1 MPQGMSRARTAW
13 IHTVCRGISD
23 PLKAEQKN
31 CRPGNDSGRPAGNC
45 QLHTS
50 VTVRLPA
57 FTARKDKDQAVSE
70 AIEPQTVE
78 ALPSDESLMTQLS
91 LGDQKAL
98 ACLFRRYA
106 RLVRAIAY
114 KILRD
119 ESEADDLLQDVFLF
133 IHRNSGV
140 FDSSKS
146 SPRSWIVQMTYRRAI
161 DRRRYLQARHFY
173 TCVDLDGAMEVNG
186 APNNESVSEL
196 IGKMTV
202 QGLLGTLTED
212 QRNTLSLY
220 FFEGYTFDEIAAKLG
235 QSWGNIRNHYYR
247 GLDKLRKQMF
257 SDKLPGH
264 HRYDKKRPSE

>member
-1 MPQGMSRARTAW
+1 MDA
-13 IHTVCRGISD
+13 
-23 PLKAEQKN
+23 
-31 CRPGNDSGRPAGNC
+31 
-45 QLHTS
+45 S

-70 AIEPQTVE
+70 AIEPQAVG
-78 ALPSDESLMTQLS
+78 ALPSDESLMAQLS
-91 LGDQKAL
+91 LGDQRAL

-133 IHRNSGV
+133 IYRKSDV
-140 FDSSKS
+140 FDHSKS
-146 SPRSWIVQMTYRRAI
+146 SARSWIVQMTYHCAI

-173 TCVDLDGAMEVNG
+173 TRVDLDGPMELLDLRSNG
-186 APNNESVSEL
+186 ASHTESGGEL
-196 IGKMTV
+196 VGTMTV

-235 QSWGNIRNHYYR
+235 QSWGNVRNHYYR

-257 SDKLPGH
+257 PDKLPGH
-264 HRYDKKRPSE
+264 QRCGKK